1 MGYTQVALKDK
12 ITEMYPEI
20 EINGISV
27 SLDFSTE
34 KNAYIIDFK
43 KSGAELKTHLDKK
56 DADECMDGIKCVY
69 LGMQV
74 AEFIKNFEELRK
86 GH

>member
-1 MGYTQVALKDK
+1 
-12 ITEMYPEI
+12 MYPEI
-20 EINGISV
+20 EATGISV
-27 SLDFSTE
+27 SLDFSAE

-56 DADECMDGIKCVY
+56 DADECMNGIKCIH

-74 AEFIKNFEELRK
+74 AEFMKNFEELRK
-86 GH
+86 EH